1 MERPVWEML
10 REQRGRMS
18 LHMPGHKGKAP
29 FGEMELYGLDTTE
42 LPGTDDLYAPESGL
56 KRAEELYARAAGSSE
71 ALLLHNGS
79 TAGNQAMLMLY
90 AGAGDT
96 VLLPRNAHVSATN
109 ACVVGDLRPAFMPL
123 SFTEDGYGYIAEQT
137 VLDTLD
143 QHPEA
148 KCLLLTRPD
157 FYGCCLPLEKIVRKA
172 HAQGCRVVVDE
183 AHGAHFPWMQDVQ
196 SAGALGVDAWVQ
208 SSHKT
213 LPSLTGTAVLHLRHA
228 EDRRRA
234 MTLLRLTQTSSPN
247 FVLMMSID
255 DARAWMEGQGR
266 ERLLR
271 VANAVDA
278 LRERLPAMGYRDAHA
293 GWRET
298 GMTFDR
304 TRLVIDAPQGGDALD
319 AALREK
325 GIDVEMHDLR
335 RVVCILTAM
344 DDAETVERL
353 GKALAEIPAEK
364 AVIPLL
370 PYQQP
375 LPERAMSPREAV
387 MGASVYVP
395 LHQAAGR
402 VAAAAAGLYPP
413 GIPLTAPGEIFTEE
427 TTRTLARA
435 GVRGRF
441 GVEGEC
447 VLCVK

>member
-1 MERPVWEML
+1 
-10 REQRGRMS
+10 
-18 LHMPGHKGKAP
+18 
-29 FGEMELYGLDTTE
+29 
-42 LPGTDDLYAPESGL
+42 
-56 KRAEELYARAAGSSE
+56 
-71 ALLLHNGS
+71 
-79 TAGNQAMLMLY
+79 
-90 AGAGDT
+90 
-96 VLLPRNAHVSATN
+96 
-109 ACVVGDLRPAFMPL
+109 
-123 SFTEDGYGYIAEQT
+123 
-137 VLDTLD
+137 
-143 QHPEA
+143 
-148 KCLLLTRPD
+148 
-157 FYGCCLPLEKIVRKA
+157 
-172 HAQGCRVVVDE
+172 
-183 AHGAHFPWMQDVQ
+183 
-196 SAGALGVDAWVQ
+196 
-208 SSHKT
+208 
-213 LPSLTGTAVLHLRHA
+213 
-228 EDRRRA
+228 
-234 MTLLRLTQTSSPN
+234 
-247 FVLMMSID
+247 
-255 DARAWMEGQGR
+255 
-266 ERLLR
+266 
-271 VANAVDA
+271 
-278 LRERLPAMGYRDAHA
+278 
-293 GWRET
+293 
-298 GMTFDR
+298 MTFDR

-335 RVVCILTAM
+335 RVACILTAM

-364 AVIPLL
+364 AAIPLP